1 MHFKHISIEDLD
13 QLQANGPVCLV
24 DVRTDMEV
32 ARGAIDGA
40 VHIPL
45 HLLPVRAD
53 ELQAQE
59 TLVVYCQS
67 GARSAQ
73 ACGFLAARG
82 FRRLYNLQGG
92 ILGWARAGRAV
103 AVPA

>member
-1 MHFKHISIEDLD
+1 MHFKHIAPDELD
-13 QLQANGPVCLV
+13 RLRGQRPVRLV

-32 ARGAIDGA
+32 ARGMIDGA
-40 VHIPL
+40 VHVPL

-53 ELQAQE
+53 AFDPNE
-59 TLVVYCQS
+59 TLVIYCQS

-73 ACGFLAARG
+73 ACGFLSARG
-82 FRRLYNLQGG
+82 FHKLYNLQGG
-92 ILGWARAGRAV
+92 ILGWVRGGRPI